1 MNTRVFAAQ
10 NLPVLLLLLQLL
22 LSGCTPSPSSKQTP
36 NKHHSVLNPKD
47 TASSTHTPT
56 QQKSKQKLPPDVSQN
71 DVAPP
76 PSPQFEIR
84 REMTS
89 CETFVDISPKG
100 KDRPTIN
107 WRSKS
112 KRIFILW
119 NRAQPMSQ
127 QTGVL
132 RDMLM
137 ELASAE
143 GKAVLAH
150 ASMSTSLDWYS
161 NPEVAQRIAQAAA
174 TDSDWTDARRTRN
187 QRWDPAWTLNRYIVR
202 VAESK
207 RLFTELDDIFAPLGV
222 RPVLEGVEKC
232 STARANGKGELGK
245 LLKEGGI
252 RSQKVLP
259 AGCLM
264 SWFELEKL

>member
-1 MNTRVFAAQ
+1 
-10 NLPVLLLLLQLL
+10 
-22 LSGCTPSPSSKQTP
+22 
-36 NKHHSVLNPKD
+36 
-47 TASSTHTPT
+47 
-56 QQKSKQKLPPDVSQN
+56 
-71 DVAPP
+71 
-76 PSPQFEIR
+76 
-84 REMTS
+84 
-89 CETFVDISPKG
+89 
-100 KDRPTIN
+100 
-107 WRSKS
+107 
-112 KRIFILW
+112 
-119 NRAQPMSQ
+119 MSQ